1 MNNTSNLLSKTS
13 PKVLMKNNALIRAK
27 YSLTLNENRIY
38 LLILYKLQKSCD
50 GTMRCYITKSEI
62 KQIIKKTNDRTTKNI
77 TELLSSLRS
86 KPIHYIQ
93 RKKSNKFAWGECS
106 IISEFKYDEDIQAFI
121 IDSSRTIYDLLNK
134 YLETGYTPAN
144 LAVLFTLNNYYAQRL
159 YDLIRLWSGKKNII
173 TYKVEELKEY
183 LMLEDSYPQYGNFK
197 RRVIVPAVEALN
209 KTGLFEIDF
218 KERKEGKKVIAIDFI
233 VKDFDKRTYEF
244 NKDIIENI
252 DLLEIGKAVEEN
264 NSIETIPEEEFIKLN
279 KELLSEDIETKD
291 GYLNKFK
298 YNEDIIEDVEFTEIE
313 DEEEKITKKPKAK
326 EKITKKPK
334 IKDKKASSKIKDEFF
349 IPEPAIFTK
358 GTIRLFKKDFAD
370 FDFKEKKLAY
380 ILDKAI
386 AIVLE
391 KDDTD
396 IISTQSYE
404 YFKSTLYNL
413 ISDYIV
419 KEEEEIRHQKEVDKY
434 WSSNIKEKMD
444 SREIDLS
451 RGPVTNENL
460 KKRLFDS
467 GFIDENGYYY
477 K

>member
-77 TELLSSLRS
+77 TELLSSLRV

-93 RKKSNKFAWGECS
+93 RKKSNKLAWGECS
-106 IISEFKYDEDIQAFI
+106 IISDFKYDEDIQAFI
-121 IDSSRTIYDLLNK
+121 IESSSTIYDLLNK

-144 LAVLFTLNNYYAQRL
+144 LAVLFSLSNYYAQRL
-159 YDLIRLWSGKKNII
+159 YDLIRLWSNKKNII
-173 TYKVEELKEY
+173 TYKIEELKEY

-197 RRVIVPAVEALN
+197 RRIIVPAIDALN

-218 KERKEGKKVIAIDFI
+218 KERKEGKKVVSIDFI
-233 VKDFDKRTYEF
+233 VKDLDKRTYEF
-244 NKDIIENI
+244 NKDIIENMNLI
-252 DLLEIGKAVEEN
+252 ELERAIEEK

-279 KELLSEDIETKD
+279 KELLEKDSESKNV
-291 GYLNKFK
+291 YLDKFK
-298 YNEDIIEDVEFTEIE
+298 EDECIIKDVEFTEIKEE
-313 DEEEKITKKPKAK
+313 DNEKVVKKPK
-326 EKITKKPK
+326 TKN
-334 IKDKKASSKIKDEFF
+334 KKANSKVKEEFF
-349 IPEPAIFTK
+349 VPEPDIFTK

-370 FDFKEKKLAY
+370 FDFKEKKYAD

-396 IISTQSYE
+396 IIATQSYE

-413 ISDYIV
+413 LSDCII
-419 KEEEEIRHQKEVDKY
+419 KEEEELKHKKEMEKY
-434 WSSNIKEKMD
+434 WNIDTDIDIKTNN
-444 SREIDLS
+444 REIDLT
-451 RGPVTNENL
+451 REPVINENL

-467 GFIDENGYYY
+467 GFVDENGYYY